1 MFNLNVGELVVIL
14 VIVVVIFGATPLR
27 GSDGSRWSRTDWMLV
42 LAVLA
47 SGFVAWALDV
57 AR

>member
-1 MFNLNVGELVVIL
+1 VFSLNVGELVVIL

-42 LAVLA
+42 LAALA
-47 SGFVAWALDV
+47 SGFVAWALDA